1 MSSKIK
7 ASLFNHLI
15 EAERQLLEP
24 EVRQSERALDALLDD
39 EFIEIAANGT
49 SFNKYQVLTRLPT
62 EVVPQFYNQHFKGRM
77 LSIDVA
83 QISYQAAYRRS
94 ARAEFNYSLRS
105 RYGVKIAHSNG
116 KWCFIKAHRALLLQF
131 QWTTSNVL
139 TQFIFIY

>member
-15 EAERQLLEP
+15 EAERQLLQP

-94 ARAEFNYSLRS
+94 ARAEFNYSLRMS
-105 RYGVKIAHSNG
+105 LWRKNSAQEWQMVFHQGTPCAAFTISMDDE
-116 KWCFIKAHRALLLQF
+116 
-131 QWTTSNVL
+131 
-139 TQFIFIY
+139 

>member
-15 EAERQLLEP
+15 DSERQLLDP
-24 EVRQSERALDALLDD
+24 DVRQSRDALNALLDD

-49 SFNKYQVLTRLPT
+49 VFDKHHVMTRLPT

-77 LSIDVA
+77 LSDDVA

-94 ARAEFNYSLRS
+94 ARSEFNYSLRMS
-105 RYGVKIAHSNG
+105 LWRKSNEQWKMIFHQG
-116 KWCFIKAHRALLLQF
+116 TPCALF
-131 QWTTSNVL
+131 TISMDDD
-139 TQFIFIY
+139 